1 MYMFEDICVKLY
13 LKKKGNVNGRR
24 GFFKNFKQVNLH
36 CRYLLKNTLTALLKY
51 ADMTIKYAEN
61 CVLVTRASDINANQ

>member
-1 MYMFEDICVKLY
+1 MAGGDS
-13 LKKKGNVNGRR
+13 LKI
-24 GFFKNFKQVNLH
+24 FKQVNLH